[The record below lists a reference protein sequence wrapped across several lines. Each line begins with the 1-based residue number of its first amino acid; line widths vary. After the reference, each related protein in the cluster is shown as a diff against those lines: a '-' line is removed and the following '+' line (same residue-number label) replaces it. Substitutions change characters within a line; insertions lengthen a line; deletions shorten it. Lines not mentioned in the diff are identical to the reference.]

1 MDRKTERMTDQ
12 RTDQRTGAIDAATDG
27 EQATSP
33 SAGCVQRVVVA
44 MSGGVDSSVAAALL
58 VESGA
63 ETIGV
68 TMRLSESGSRCCSL
82 EDADDARRVAER
94 LGIRFYV
101 ANYAEAFGRE
111 VVDQFAD
118 AYLAGRTPIPCVA
131 CNKSFKFDHLLER
144 AKVFGASHVATGHYA
159 RIVHDPES
167 GRARLFRS
175 LNREKDQSYFLF
187 PLSQEQLRRA
197 SFPIGEMSK
206 EDVRERARGLGLVT
220 ADKPESQEICFVP
233 DGDYAKVVERIRPN
247 AVGRGGDIVDESGQV
262 LGQHA
267 GIHHFTVGQRH
278 GLGISSDRRLYVLR
292 LDPRAQKVVVGDA
305 EDLDCRSARVE
316 QVNWIAGFA
325 PEKAIRA
332 RVQIRHR
339 HRAALALV
347 EPIEGEGARIHFEDP
362 VRAVAPGQ
370 AAVFYDAEDDDEV
383 LGGGWLA
390 EGNR

>member
-1 MDRKTERMTDQ
+1 VREESKSNASIADVSE
-12 RTDQRTGAIDAATDG
+12 
-27 EQATSP
+27 
-33 SAGCVQRVVVA
+33 RVVVA

-58 VESGA
+58 AESGA

-111 VVDQFAD
+111 VIDEFAD
-118 AYLAGRTPIPCVA
+118 AYLAGRTPIPCIA

-144 AKVFGASHVATGHYA
+144 AKVFGAARVATGHYA
-159 RIVHDPES
+159 RVVQDEET

-175 LNREKDQSYFLF
+175 RNREKDQSYFLF
-187 PLSQEQLRRA
+187 PLDQAQLRQA
-197 SFPIGEMSK
+197 SFPVGEMSK
-206 EDVRERARGLGLVT
+206 EEVRERARALGLGT

-247 AVGRGGDIVDESGQV
+247 AVGRGGDIVDESGKV
-262 LGQHA
+262 LGQHP

-278 GLGISSDRRLYVLR
+278 GLGISADRRLYVLR
-292 LDPRAQKVVVGDA
+292 LDPREQKVVVGDVT
-305 EDLDCRSARVE
+305 DLDCGSARVDR
-316 QVNWIAGFA
+316 VNWIAGRA
-325 PEKAIRA
+325 PEKAIRG

-339 HRAALALV
+339 HRAALAEI
-347 EPIEGEGARIHFEDP
+347 EPMTAGRALIRFEEP

-370 AAVFYDAEDDDEV
+370 AAVFYDADDDEEV
-383 LGGGWLA
+383 LGGGWLV
-390 EGNR
+390 EGIR